1 MLILSLHV
9 YGLILIGL
17 SEGGGR
23 GCLGGRAEKK
33 ASRCNK
39 SPLSLTPKDSAV
51 PRILGSVSNSIIW
64 RHTKVFT
71 LELRWPRCTH

>member
-1 MLILSLHV
+1 MLILSSHV

-17 SEGGGR
+17 SEGGG
-23 GCLGGRAEKK
+23 GGAAEK
-33 ASRCNK
+33 ASHCNK

-64 RHTKVFT
+64 GHTKVFT
-71 LELRWPRCTH
+71 LELRWPRWTH

>member
-1 MLILSLHV
+1 MLILSSHV

-23 GCLGGRAEKK
+23 GCWGGAGKK
-33 ASRCNK
+33 ASHCNK

-51 PRILGSVSNSIIW
+51 PRILGSVCNSII
-64 RHTKVFT
+64 
-71 LELRWPRCTH
+71 